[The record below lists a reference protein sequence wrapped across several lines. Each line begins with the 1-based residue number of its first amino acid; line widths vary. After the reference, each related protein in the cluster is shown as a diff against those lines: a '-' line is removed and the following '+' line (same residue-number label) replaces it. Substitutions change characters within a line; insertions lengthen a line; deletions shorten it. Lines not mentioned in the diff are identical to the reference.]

1 MPGAAIRA
9 IVIAL
14 GIPRVGPLVAA
25 FGAAVV
31 IEEHHTI
38 PASTKADFIELVWHS
53 SQ

>member
-1 MPGAAIRA
+1 MPSAAIRA
-9 IVIAL
+9 VVIAL
-14 GIPRVGPLVAA
+14 GIPCVGPFVIA
-25 FGAAVV
+25 FGTAVV